1 MTVVGIRMCT
11 SILLGVSIPCK
22 DDSRWYQ
29 NVYQYTAGRVH
40 TMMTVV
46 GIRMCTSILLGVS
59 IPCKDDSRW
68 YQNVYQY
75 SAGRVHT
82 M

>member
-1 MTVVGIRMCT
+1 MGGAEKDDSRWYQMCTSIVLGVSIPCKDDSRWYQMCT

-40 TMMTVV
+40 TM
-46 GIRMCTSILLGVS
+46 
-59 IPCKDDSRW
+59 
-68 YQNVYQY
+68 
-75 SAGRVHT
+75 
-82 M
+82 